1 MTPAMLE
8 KEEAQGPVRSGDE
21 DVRQYLKE
29 IREYPRLTQEEEQ
42 QIARRCAQG
51 DEEAIRQMVNS
62 NLRLVVSVIREYP
75 RLTQEEEQQIA
86 RRCAQG
92 DEEAIRQMVNS
103 NLRLVVSVAREYA
116 GRGVPLLDLIQE
128 GSIGLIVAAKKFDY
142 TMEYRFSTYA
152 TKWIRQ
158 RGVPLLDL
166 IQEGSIGLI
175 VAAKKFDYTMEYR
188 FSTYATKWIR
198 QRITRYLTD
207 HGGLIRVPAHTAERM
222 RKVTAAKNAL
232 IQENGEEPTED
243 EVAARTGLPREKVS
257 QLMKLAPQTC
267 SLDAPVGEEGDTT
280 VGNYLPTNEG
290 AEPQEE
296 LVRQELASLMDG
308 LAPQT
313 CSLDAPVG
321 EEGDTT
327 VGNYLP
333 TNEGAEP
340 QEELVRQ
347 ELASLMDGL
356 LDQLN
361 PRQRQILRLRFG
373 MEDGVCYTLEEIG
386 KMIGISKERVRQ
398 VEKQAIERLKCLGA
412 DLGLEDFLE

>member
-42 QIARRCAQG
+42 QIARC
-51 DEEAIRQMVNS
+51 
-62 NLRLVVSVIREYP
+62 
-75 RLTQEEEQQIA
+75 
-86 RRCAQG
+86 CAQG

-116 GRGVPLLDLIQE
+116 G
-128 GSIGLIVAAKKFDY
+128 
-142 TMEYRFSTYA
+142 
-152 TKWIRQ
+152 

-308 LAPQT
+308 L
-313 CSLDAPVG
+313 
-321 EEGDTT
+321 
-327 VGNYLP
+327 
-333 TNEGAEP
+333 
-340 QEELVRQ
+340 
-347 ELASLMDGL
+347 

>member
-62 NLRLVVSVIREYP
+62 NLRLVVSV
-75 RLTQEEEQQIA
+75 
-86 RRCAQG
+86 
-92 DEEAIRQMVNS
+92 
-103 NLRLVVSVAREYA
+103 AREYA
-116 GRGVPLLDLIQE
+116 G
-128 GSIGLIVAAKKFDY
+128 
-142 TMEYRFSTYA
+142 
-152 TKWIRQ
+152 

-243 EVAARTGLPREKVS
+243 EVAARAGLPREKVS

-267 SLDAPVGEEGDTT
+267 SLDAPVGEEGD
-280 VGNYLPTNEG
+280 
-290 AEPQEE
+290 A
-296 LVRQELASLMDG
+296 
-308 LAPQT
+308 
-313 CSLDAPVG
+313 
-321 EEGDTT
+321 T